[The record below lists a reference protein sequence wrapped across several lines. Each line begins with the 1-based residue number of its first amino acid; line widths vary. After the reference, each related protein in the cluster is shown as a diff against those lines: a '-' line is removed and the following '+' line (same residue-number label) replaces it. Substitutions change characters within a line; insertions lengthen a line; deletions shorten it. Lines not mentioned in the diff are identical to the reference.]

1 MFVLQGATSCFSNI
15 NLIAILVGKKYE
27 VTMARVEQ
35 GKIEVCRRFTVTN
48 KIGKNLNYVPVFSS
62 TAFPFVS
69 NPKFFWGNYMMNFGQ
84 ISHCLCVW

>member
-35 GKIEVCRRFTVTN
+35 GKVEVCRRFTVTN
-48 KIGKNLNYVPVFSS
+48 KNQIASFSS
-62 TAFPFVS
+62 TTAIPSVS
-69 NPKFFWGNYMMNFGQ
+69 NPKKILGTR
-84 ISHCLCVW
+84 